1 MIKTFLNKILHLI
14 RNKYFLSFLVFMIWI
29 AIFDQHNLL
38 DRIKTHRHLIQLRK
52 DTLFYHNKI
61 KANHTLIRELKTSD
75 QNLEKFAREQ
85 YLMKAPD
92 EDVFVILKKSEIEK
106 EDKVR

>member
-1 MIKTFLNKILHLI
+1 MAKKKFNKLLHLI
-14 RNKYFLSFLVFMIWI
+14 RNKYFLSFLAFVIWI

-61 KANHTLIRELKTSD
+61 KANHNLIRELKTND

-92 EDVFVILKKSEIEK
+92 EDIFVILKKSELTK
-106 EDKVR
+106 ENKVR